1 MTKAPASVDVLIEL
15 AIKRERRA
23 NFGEA
28 IALLNAGEELPP
40 LLALEEDGEGEGDG
54 DGGDDGGDDGRGDG
68 GDPAEDSP
76 AATDEDGAEDE
87 ADMTEPSADEESGDD
102 QAASREVREPA
113 VRLGSEDPETG
124 ASG

>member
-1 MTKAPASVDVLIEL
+1 LAEHRDLLEDIAQALLERESLDAP
-15 AIKRERRA
+15 
-23 NFGEA
+23 A
-28 IALLNAGEELPP
+28 IALLDAGEELPP
-40 LLALEEDGEGEGDG
+40 LSALEENGDG
-54 DGGDDGGDDGRGDG
+54 DGDGDD

-87 ADMTEPSADEESGDD
+87 ADVTEPSADEESGDD
-102 QAASREVREPA
+102 QAASREVRTPA